1 MPINAQ
7 KRKNPKTKKIKIDPF
22 SSPVMFTII
31 FDGKEGLETRE
42 RYPKLVDLGK
52 SSQKTQIWPFFEFPP
67 TTLAENFK
75 MS

>member
-1 MPINAQ
+1 MAKNGQ
-7 KRKNPKTKKIKIDPF
+7 NPKTVKIKIDPF

-31 FDGKEGLETRE
+31 CDGKKGLKTRE
-42 RYPKLVDLGK
+42 RYPELVELGK
-52 SSQKTQIWPFFEFPP
+52 NSQKTQIWPFFEFPP